1 MFPSMR
7 IESFK
12 ILPQPDTRGH
22 ERNVRLAICHEIR
35 RIVFVDEQG
44 VSNSLEW
51 DEHDSPAIHFL
62 GVDTEAAPEPKPLGT
77 ARLRM
82 FEGYAKAERVA
93 VLKEARGTGL
103 GRAIMLALEEVAR
116 SHGAERICLSAQA
129 SALGFYEQLGYL
141 GYGERFFEA
150 GIDHLAMSKL
160 LNNAK

>member
-1 MFPSMR
+1 MH
-7 IESFK
+7 IESFE
-12 ILPQPDTRGH
+12 ILPQPDA
-22 ERNVRLAICHEIR
+22 RNHVINARLAICHEIR

-44 VSNSLEW
+44 VSSDLEW

-77 ARLRM
+77 ARLRL

-93 VLKEARGTGL
+93 VRKEARGTGL

-116 SHGAERICLSAQA
+116 SRGAEQIRLSAQA
-129 SALGFYEQLGYL
+129 SVLGFYEQLGYL
-141 GYGERFFEA
+141 GYGERFVEA

-160 LNNAK
+160 LNDAK

>member
-1 MFPSMR
+1 MR

-12 ILPQPDTRGH
+12 IPPQPDTRGH

-44 VSNSLEW
+44 VSSSLEW

-160 LNNAK
+160 LNDAK